1 MNPEIFYGII
11 RENLFR
17 GKLTQGVVD
26 TLGSIVDT
34 YYAHYMPTADPEHLA
49 YILATAYH
57 ESYHRSK
64 NPDWNPVREGFAK
77 SNEAAIAVV
86 TKMYEQGRINHNYS
100 LPHTN
105 GRSYYGRG
113 HVQCTWPENYRKMGR
128 LLNMPLYENP
138 DLMLDPIV
146 SAKALVIGS
155 VEGVYTGRKLSDYDT
170 PDDMLD
176 AFNARRVINGLDK
189 AEKIKGDYEIFHFA
203 INSAINAV

>member
-11 RENLFR
+11 RENLFGGR
-17 GKLTQGVVD
+17 LSQGVVD

-64 NPDWNPVREGFAK
+64 NPDWHPVREGFAK

-86 TKMYEQGRINHNYS
+86 TRMYEQGRINHNYA

-128 LLNMPLYENP
+128 VLNMPLYENP

-155 VEGVYTGRKLSDYDT
+155 VEGVYTGRKLADYDT

-189 AEKIKGDYEIFHFA
+189 AEKIKGDYDIFHFG
-203 INSAINAV
+203 IVSAINAA